1 MLKKRIE
8 AWIINDIGLTEMDNW
23 NQVMRF
29 ALRLAMRVTA
39 VAVVMV
45 SCILLAMDKLGWL
58 IIPLPRGLLIGTGIA
73 SVVGFNLTMIC
84 SVYLGHAVVHMARTR
99 LEFQQLSRT
108 DMLSGLLNR
117 RAFIDEVMATER
129 GHLLI
134 IDIDRFKQIND
145 RYGHIA
151 GDDVIR
157 NIARLFLTAIEPPH
171 RLARIGGEEFAILL
185 IGLDQAEAIAT
196 AERLRRCVATTPVD
210 VQNHTITV
218 TLSGGLADLTP
229 LRDFSAAYAAADKA
243 LYFAK
248 AGGRNRMHHE
258 SEIRHYILDQEP
270 PLFPGAG
277 ILDLAVAAQSS

>member
-8 AWIINDIGLTEMDNW
+8 TWIINDIGLTEMDSW
-23 NQVMRF
+23 DQVMRF
-29 ALRLAMRVTA
+29 AVRLALRVTA

-45 SCILLAMDKLGWL
+45 CCILLAIDKLHWL
-58 IIPLPRGLLIGTGIA
+58 ITPLPRGLLIGTGIA
-73 SVVGFNLTMIC
+73 AVVGFNLTMIC
-84 SVYLGHAVVHMARTR
+84 SVYLGHAVVHLARTR

-117 RAFIDEVMATER
+117 RAFIDEVLATER
-129 GHLLI
+129 GHLLV

-157 NIARLFLTAIEPPH
+157 AIARLIGTMVQAPH

-185 IGLDQAEAIAT
+185 IGLDQTEALAL
-196 AERLRRCVATTPVD
+196 AERLRRSIAASPIE
-210 VQNHTITV
+210 VQNHSINV

-258 SEIRHYILDQEP
+258 SEIRHFDLDHEQ

-277 ILDLAVAAQSS
+277 VLDMAVPSS